1 MAVLWEAWGLNRLI
15 VIDSMRFNL
24 IDLTIGKRELKY
36 LYASLATS
44 VRDVIFICPLL
55 FTFVNP

>member
-1 MAVLWEAWGLNRLI
+1 MGGTGIDRI
-15 VIDSMRFNL
+15 MVIDSMRFNL

-44 VRDVIFICPLL
+44 VRDVILICPFL
-55 FTFVNP
+55 FTFVNS

>member
-1 MAVLWEAWGLNRLI
+1 MGSMGINRLI

-24 IDLTIGKRELKY
+24 IGLTIGKRELKY
-36 LYASLATS
+36 LYASLATI

-55 FTFVNP
+55 FTLVNP